1 MSSLRLWIAVLALV
15 CFGAGTGLGL
25 YIERSARGESAPGN
39 DYEALFL
46 REFELSPERRR
57 LFEELMGNYKKEVE
71 EVRQRALAD
80 SLDQIEL
87 DLGALGRRYRDW
99 VRNRVLPEDQ
109 RPRFDALS
117 QAIAW
122 QPPR

>member
-1 MSSLRLWIAVLALV
+1 MTSLRLWIAVLALT
-15 CFGAGTGLGL
+15 CFGAGVGLGL
-25 YIERSARGESAPGN
+25 YVERSVRAEHPPGD
-39 DYEALFL
+39 DYEALFV
-46 REFELSPERRR
+46 REFDLSPERRR
-57 LFEELMGNYKKEVE
+57 LFEELMSHYKREVE

-80 SLDQIEL
+80 SLDRIEQE
-87 DLGALGRRYRDW
+87 LGALGRRYRDW

-117 QAIAW
+117 RAIAW